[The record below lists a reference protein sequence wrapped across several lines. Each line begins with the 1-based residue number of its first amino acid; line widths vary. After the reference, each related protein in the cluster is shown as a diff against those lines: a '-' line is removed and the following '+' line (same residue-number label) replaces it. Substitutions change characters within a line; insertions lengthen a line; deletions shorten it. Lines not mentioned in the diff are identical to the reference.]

1 MSPTL
6 VRSFFYHDKGNRRML
21 RRRFRPEGRRA
32 SAYGTG
38 IKTRASG
45 SARMGSELRKSFS
58 SIDQDMRR
66 LSKRAFRPQLKYPYR

>member
-1 MSPTL
+1 
-6 VRSFFYHDKGNRRML
+6 ML

-38 IKTRASG
+38 IKTRESG
-45 SARMGSELRKSFS
+45 IARIGSELRKSFS

>member
-1 MSPTL
+1 
-6 VRSFFYHDKGNRRML
+6 ML

-38 IKTRASG
+38 IKTRESG
-45 SARMGSELRKSFS
+45 STRMGSELRKSFS